1 MQDYISIITHS
12 NYKHWR
18 YSIEHGL
25 SLKKEMKNVTF
36 LDLRGYAKN
45 DKFAYIMQLLESFFY
60 RNAVRQSK
68 KYLKKNGV
76 SIVRIK
82 LKITDRIRIK
92 TRANHLSKTPISD
105 IQEMELRNGFK
116 NHFST
121 EIGYLQIDFDE
132 IDMRNRK
139 TFFMDFLTGEKLGI
153 EIMKR
158 YKPFSCS
165 FSHGRLPIQLGLIK
179 VLNDTKISFVGLS
192 GGGDENKY
200 SVIPQGVHNM
210 PFWRDQFMKEIN
222 DITLQE
228 KVPVNFETFHRRENE
243 YIRNMD
249 NNLIDFLQIP
259 YVVFY
264 TGSDGEDAFILPFE
278 EGEFF
283 EGELSALDSF
293 YQEALNIGK
302 TPVIRMHPKG
312 FSKQWTE
319 FKENRE
325 KHILNSFPKA
335 VIFTRESTVNSY
347 SLGKGADLIASY
359 HSTIG
364 IELAMQG
371 VPMIFFGP
379 TIYRELL
386 SSNFVK
392 NSHEMNKALLMPPK
406 ANTEVFYKWAKWEG
420 MYGEKFIHYKI
431 FQELTEFNGEQVF
444 EGYKIFSHFKNNSK
458 LRRFLIKNYVL
469 IQKYANN
476 KR

>member
-1 MQDYISIITHS
+1 
-12 NYKHWR
+12 
-18 YSIEHGL
+18 
-25 SLKKEMKNVTF
+25 
-36 LDLRGYAKN
+36 
-45 DKFAYIMQLLESFFY
+45 
-60 RNAVRQSK
+60 
-68 KYLKKNGV
+68 
-76 SIVRIK
+76 
-82 LKITDRIRIK
+82 
-92 TRANHLSKTPISD
+92 
-105 IQEMELRNGFK
+105 
-116 NHFST
+116 
-121 EIGYLQIDFDE
+121 
-132 IDMRNRK
+132 
-139 TFFMDFLTGEKLGI
+139 
-153 EIMKR
+153 
-158 YKPFSCS
+158 
-165 FSHGRLPIQLGLIK
+165 
-179 VLNDTKISFVGLS
+179 
-192 GGGDENKY
+192 
-200 SVIPQGVHNM
+200 
-210 PFWRDQFMKEIN
+210 
-222 DITLQE
+222 
-228 KVPVNFETFHRRENE
+228 
-243 YIRNMD
+243 
-249 NNLIDFLQIP
+249 
-259 YVVFY
+259 
-264 TGSDGEDAFILPFE
+264 
-278 EGEFF
+278 
-283 EGELSALDSF
+283 
-293 YQEALNIGK
+293 
-302 TPVIRMHPKG
+302 MHPKG

-347 SLGKGADLIASY
+347 SLGKGADLVASY

-392 NSHEMNKALLMPPK
+392 NSNEMNKALLMPPK